1 MSTLLIV
8 DDDAETVRFMEE
20 LLAEPGRQILSAGTP
35 DRALALVREH
45 EVDVVV
51 SDINLNADRSGLDLL
66 RAVRSGGHPARVV
79 LISGFG
85 TLETAIDAVRHGAFD
100 YISKPFDIA
109 EVKATV
115 ERALTASEPPPEA
128 PTPIEAPPGLIGRSP
143 AMLAVYKQIAHAA
156 DAQAPVLIVG
166 DSGTGK
172 ELVAR
177 AIHRHGRRA
186 ARPFVPINCG
196 ALTETL
202 LESELFGHTRGA
214 FTGAVNDARGLFEQA
229 QGGTIFLDEIGETSP
244 ALQVKLLRVLQEGEV
259 RPVGASRTV
268 KVDVRVVAAT
278 NVDLEEAVAAGR
290 FRQDLYYRLSVL
302 VIRVPALRGRR
313 DDIPLLVERFLQ
325 NACGRAGRTM
335 TIAPGALE
343 RWSATT
349 GPATSASSRTP
360 SSGWCSPHPATSSP
374 PTTCVSAP
382 RRRKPERQ
390 AAGSRAGCSRACRR
404 STSWSAATCCTCS
417 MRSAATARAPPKR
430 SASIGARSTGW
441 RSASGCRCRS
451 PAAAAMPTRS
461 VSPDHDRR
469 RGTAAGG
476 FGVAHLRRRSAP
488 PAQVL
493 QRRHP
498 RTAVDG
504 RRVADHEG
512 LAASRCLDRQ
522 QVSHGIEALD
532 GACR

>member
-51 SDINLNADRSGLDLL
+51 SDIHLNADRSGLDLL

-100 YISKPFDIA
+100 YVSKPFDIA

-156 DAQAPVLIVG
+156 AAQAPVLVVG
-166 DSGTGK
+166 GSGTGK

-186 ARPFVPINCG
+186 ARPFVPVNCG

-229 QGGTIFLDEIGETSP
+229 QGGTIFLDEISETSP

-302 VIRVPALRGRR
+302 VIRVPALKGRR

-343 RWSATT
+343 RLVSYDWPGNVRELENTIERLVLTSPGHVITADDVRLGSATSET
-349 GPATSASSRTP
+349 RTP
-360 SSGWCSPHPATSSP
+360 GGGLEPRMFEGLPTLDELERRYLLHVLDAVSGNRT
-374 PTTCVSAP
+374 
-382 RRRKPERQ
+382 R
-390 AAGSRAGCSRACRR
+390 AAEALG
-404 STSWSAATCCTCS
+404 
-417 MRSAATARAPPKR
+417 
-430 SASIGARSTGW
+430 I
-441 RSASGCRCRS
+441 
-451 PAAAAMPTRS
+451 
-461 VSPDHDRR
+461 DRR
-469 RGTAAGG
+469 TLYRMAERFSLSLPEPGG
-476 FGVAHLRRRSAP
+476 SSDADKVSEPRS
-488 PAQVL
+488 
-493 QRRHP
+493 
-498 RTAVDG
+498 
-504 RRVADHEG
+504 
-512 LAASRCLDRQ
+512 
-522 QVSHGIEALD
+522 
-532 GACR
+532 